1 MLFNKIDITN
11 EFKIIEVRHLP
22 GNAYILKLERNGL
35 QFEAGQHVQIA
46 PLSNYN
52 LREYS
57 IYSGIQENYL
67 EILIKVVADGYLS
80 NRLKNAKPGDYVQLY
95 GPIGYFTID
104 KKNLDKPFLFIA
116 SGSGIA
122 PFHSFVSSY
131 ANLNYTLI
139 HGVKHHYEAYE
150 KEFYAKEKYIQCTS
164 QDTMGN
170 YSGRLTRYIEENSFD
185 FNSEVY
191 LCGNNLMIADAMNI
205 LVQKGF
211 RREQMH
217 TEVYF

>member
-1 MLFNKIDITN
+1 MLLSKEDNTN
-11 EFKIIEVRHLP
+11 EYKVKNIRHLQ
-22 GNAYILKLERNGL
+22 GNAYILQLERNGL
-35 QFEAGQHVQIA
+35 EFKSGQHVQIA
-46 PLSNYN
+46 PLNNYN

-57 IYSGIQENYL
+57 IYSGVHDGYL

-104 KKNLDKPFLFIA
+104 KKNLHKPFLFIA

-131 ANLNYTLI
+131 SNLNYTLI
-139 HGVKHHYEAYE
+139 HGVKYHYEGYE
-150 KEFYAKEKYIQCTS
+150 KKFYAKEKYIQCTS

-170 YSGRLTRYIEENSFD
+170 YSGRLTQYIEENSFD